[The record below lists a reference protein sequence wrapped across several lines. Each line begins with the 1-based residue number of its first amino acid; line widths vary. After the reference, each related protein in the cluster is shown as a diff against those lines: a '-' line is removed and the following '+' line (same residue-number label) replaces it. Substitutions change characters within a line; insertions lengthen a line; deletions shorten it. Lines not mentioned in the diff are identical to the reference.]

1 MTTKATTTKAKTVHR
16 VAQAASASASKPAAG
31 GNRFFQGIG
40 GRKRATASVRIM
52 PGKAGIEIN
61 GKDLKAYFTLEK
73 HRLAAQ
79 AALVAA
85 DMKNA
90 FGVSVIV
97 KGGGIAAQADAVRHG
112 IARALVKYNEDFKKP
127 LRAFGYLTRDARH
140 VERKKYGLKKARRAP
155 QWAKR

>member
-1 MTTKATTTKAKTVHR
+1 MTTAKTKTAKAKTVHR
-16 VAQAASASASKPAAG
+16 VATPAAAKVAPKSD
-31 GNRFFQGIG
+31 RFFQGIG

-52 PGKAGIEIN
+52 PGKTGIEVN
-61 GKDLKAYFTLEK
+61 GKDVKAYFTLEK
-73 HRLAAQ
+73 HRAVAQ
-79 AALVAA
+79 ASLVAA

-90 FGVSVIV
+90 FGVSVMV
-97 KGGGIAAQADAVRHG
+97 KGGGISAQADAVRHG

-140 VERKKYGLKKARRAP
+140 VERKKPGLKKARRAP